1 MCVADC
7 ATRTDGGARATAGC
21 DIHSLAGF
29 NAAADRDADL
39 DFDAAPN
46 LATDRA
52 PNLDTDPAP
61 DLNAVVAHST
71 GHCC

>member
-7 ATRTDGGARATAGC
+7 AARTDGGARATAGC
-21 DIHSLAGF
+21 DINSLADF
-29 NAAADRDADL
+29 DAAADLDADRAADL

-46 LATDRA
+46 L
-52 PNLDTDPAP
+52 
-61 DLNAVVAHST
+61 NAAIADST